1 MSDKVFLRL
10 PQVLARIPVS
20 KSSWWDG
27 VRTGRFPK
35 SIKLGAR
42 ITVWLKSDIDQL
54 IEKSLDGNKISSNS
68 DLH

>member
-54 IEKSLDGNKISSNS
+54 IEKSLNGNKISSNS